1 MSMQVIDMDS
11 HRRRLVIRL
20 REILRELYDL
30 VKELFLGPL
39 KGDFR

>member
-11 HRRRLVIRL
+11 HRRRLAIRL

-39 KGDFR
+39 SF